1 MPVNNGGVDS
11 ITVHPPNEILDSS
24 EDKQSIITCS
34 NLDESREHDVSQ
46 KKPKSK
52 EHKQY
57 ASIQNRSK
65 TVGCW
70 QSIGFDLKVQIR
82 QMARQWLSIV
92 EET

>member
-1 MPVNNGGVDS
+1 MEGL
-11 ITVHPPNEILDSS
+11 IRLQYIHPMKDIVDSS
-24 EDKQSIITCS
+24 EDKQSIVTCS
-34 NLDESREHDVSQ
+34 NLDEFREHDVGQ

-70 QSIGFDLKVQIR
+70 QSIGFS
-82 QMARQWLSIV
+82 LS
-92 EET
+92 